1 MPRLVLLLLS
11 AVRPSR
17 RGVIADAD
25 FLHVTGCGADVSVPQ
40 LLSRRK
46 QQTPDTSGHEK
57 TGFFLFGR
65 V

>member
-11 AVRPSR
+11 AVRSSR
-17 RGVIADAD
+17 RDVIADTD
-25 FLHVTGCGADVSVPQ
+25 PLHMTGCGADVSVPQ
-40 LLSRRK
+40 LLSRRIR
-46 QQTPDTSGHEK
+46 QTPDISGHGK